1 MLKISRV
8 KSCVKSPN
16 LPNFVKNEDTAIKK
30 RGGTMETKQNHL
42 NHLFQNVNAF
52 SENLIQRIRKNLT
65 EEYDEYT
72 GETIIPGSEKHLNL
86 KNFVTR
92 YNESYTRLKEK
103 ANNVLIDM
111 GAATLDLTETIDQKR
126 EEYHRISQA
135 VERIKH
141 EVMTPTYERLGPQ
154 VIEASQSAERLV
166 ELMRDLRV
174 KCEEFRQIVRSF
186 ARWHVLDD
194 VQKQLQPHAFAS
206 CFASFKAN
214 PHAGHPMENLY
225 ELADKARLH
234 QTLEALH
241 QERYRMTLTHGWTV
255 SKERTKQFLLAFMLS
270 LYRNPLDRLYG
281 KMAAFH
287 RFFTDDCGYSFAPVK
302 RTLQHW
308 LDDYRDF
315 VNERTRRHNRLPQN
329 EPDKSYR
336 AWLRRV
342 KKYRPLEEL
351 VAWMGERLPQYGWS
365 VA

>member
-1 MLKISRV
+1 
-8 KSCVKSPN
+8 
-16 LPNFVKNEDTAIKK
+16 
-30 RGGTMETKQNHL
+30 METKQYHQDNL
-42 NHLFQNVNAF
+42 YQNINGF
-52 SENLIQRIRKNLT
+52 SENLIQKLRETL
-65 EEYDEYT
+65 EERCNYHT
-72 GETIIPGSEKHLNL
+72 GEVIFEGSNKYLNL
-86 KNFVTR
+86 ENFSAH
-92 YNESYTRLKEK
+92 YNENYIRLKEK
-103 ANNVLIDM
+103 VGSVIHDM
-111 GAATLDLTETIDQKR
+111 GATTIDFTVTIEQQR
-126 EEYHRISQA
+126 EEYERIKRSI
-135 VERIKH
+135 EHIKH

-174 KCEEFRQIVRSF
+174 KYEEFRQIVRSF

-206 CFASFKAN
+206 CFASFKSN

-302 RTLQHW
+302 RTLQKW
-308 LDDYRDF
+308 FNDYREF
-315 VNERTRRHNRLPQN
+315 VNERIRRHNRPPQN

-336 AWLRRV
+336 AWMRRV
-342 KKYRPLEEL
+342 RKYHPLEDL
-351 VAWMGERLPQYGWS
+351 VAWMGKRLPQYGLS